1 MKKRLLAV
9 LAALSLGFF
18 AVAEEAAPVVDAAAE
33 ETAAVFTED
42 QTAAIAE
49 IATGSAES
57 EAYAIWFL
65 IGAALVFFM
74 QCGFAMVETGFTRAK
89 NAGNIIMKNLMDFC
103 IGTPMFMLLGFG
115 LMMSE
120 DYLFGLIGVPNMDLF
135 TKFADGD
142 WSSFVFN
149 LVFCATAAT
158 IVSGSM
164 AERTKFSSYCIY
176 SAVISAVVYPI
187 EAGWVWNSNGWLVNM
202 GFVDFAGSAAI
213 HSVGGTAALIGACFL
228 GARIGKYDRDANGK
242 VIKVHAIPGHS
253 LTLGALGTFI
263 LWFGWYGFNGAAC
276 TQRLGVGG
284 LAAVFTTTTIA
295 PAIACVTT
303 MIFTWIKNGKPDV
316 SMTLNASLAGLV
328 AITAPCA
335 TVDAL
340 GATVIGFV
348 AGILV
353 VVVIEGLDTKLHIDD
368 PVGAVGVHLA
378 NGIWGTIADGLF
390 NVESGVFYGGGFE
403 HLGIQ
408 CLGEVSIV
416 AWTAVCMVI
425 VFAAIKK
432 FHGLRASREEEL
444 IGLDKLE
451 HGIDSSYAGFIMTPQ
466 VMTGSSSM
474 EGEPVSPELSV
485 PVTQASSKPDAKF
498 NKVVIIARQS
508 KFDELK
514 AAMNEIGVT
523 GMTVTNV
530 MGCGAQH
537 GKTEKYRGVPLDMTL
552 LPKIKVETVVSEVPV
567 EKVIEA
573 AKKSLYTGHIGDGKI
588 FVYPVE
594 NVVKVRTGEQGYEAL
609 QD

>member
-1 MKKRLLAV
+1 M
-9 LAALSLGFF
+9 
-18 AVAEEAAPVVDAAAE
+18 
-33 ETAAVFTED
+33 
-42 QTAAIAE
+42 
-49 IATGSAES
+49 S
-57 EAYAIWFL
+57 EVWSVWFL

-120 DYLFGLIGVPNMDLF
+120 NYFFGFIGKPNLQLF
-135 TKFADGD
+135 TNFAELD

-164 AERTKFSSYCIY
+164 AERTKFSAYCIY

-187 EAGWVWNSNGWLVNM
+187 EAGWVWNSQGWLAQL
-202 GFVDFAGSAAI
+202 GFVDFAGGAAI
-213 HSVGGTAALIGACFL
+213 HSVGGTAALIGAIFL
-228 GARIGKYDRDANGK
+228 GPRIGKYDRDANGK
-242 VIKVHAIPGHS
+242 VTKVHAIPGHS

-276 TQRLGVGG
+276 TQLLGIGG

-295 PAIACVTT
+295 PAVACVTT

-328 AITAPCA
+328 AITPTCA

-340 GATVIGFV
+340 GATIIGIV
-348 AGILV
+348 AGII
-353 VVVIEGLDTKLHIDD
+353 VVIVVEFLDLKLHIDD
-368 PVGAVGVHLA
+368 PVGAVAVHLA
-378 NGIWGTIADGLF
+378 NGIWGTLSDGLF
-390 NVESGVFYGGGFE
+390 NVNEGLFYGAGAH
-403 HLGIQ
+403 HLGVQ
-408 CLGEVSIV
+408 FVGEAAILV
-416 AWTAVCMVI
+416 WTTICMVI
-425 VFAAIKK
+425 TFTLIKK
-432 FHGLRASREEEL
+432 LHGLRASREEEI

-451 HGIDSSYAGFIMTPQ
+451 HGIDSSYAGFIMAPQ
-466 VMTGSSSM
+466 VLGGDSASDAAGTV
-474 EGEPVSPELSV
+474 PVEKAV
-485 PVTQASSKPDAKF
+485 PVTKATARPDAKF
-498 NKVVIIARQS
+498 HMISIITRQS

-514 AAMNEIGVT
+514 SAMNDINVT

-530 MGCGAQH
+530 LGCGVQH
-537 GKTEKYRGVPLDMTL
+537 GNTQKYRGVEMDMTL
-552 LPKIKVETVVSEVPV
+552 LPKIKVDIVVSEVPV
-567 EKVIEA
+567 DLVVTA
-573 AKKSLYTGHIGDGKI
+573 AKEVLYTGHIGDGKI
-588 FVYPVE
+588 FVYDVQ
-594 NVVKVRTGEQGYEAL
+594 NVVKVRTGEEGYEAL

>member
-1 MKKRLLAV
+1 MNEV
-9 LAALSLGFF
+9 WG
-18 AVAEEAAPVVDAAAE
+18 V
-33 ETAAVFTED
+33 
-42 QTAAIAE
+42 
-49 IATGSAES
+49 
-57 EAYAIWFL
+57 WFL

-120 DYLFGLIGVPNMDLF
+120 NYLFGVIGKPHLQLF
-135 TKFADGD
+135 TIFAELD
-142 WSSFVFN
+142 WSAFVFN

-158 IVSGSM
+158 IVSGAM

-187 EAGWVWNSNGWLVNM
+187 EAGWVWNANGWLVQL

-213 HSVGGTAALIGACFL
+213 HSVGGTAALIGAMFL
-228 GARIGKYDRDANGK
+228 GPRIGKYDYDKNGK
-242 VIKVHAIPGHS
+242 VTKVHAIPGHS

-276 TQRLGVGG
+276 TKLLGVGG

-295 PAIACVTT
+295 PALACVTT
-303 MIFTWIKNGKPDV
+303 MLFTWFKNGKPDV

-340 GATVIGFV
+340 GASIIGIV
-348 AGILV
+348 AGFLV
-353 VVVIEGLDTKLHIDD
+353 VIVVEGLDLKCHIDD

-378 NGIWGTIADGLF
+378 NGIWGTLADGLF
-390 NVESGVFYGGGFE
+390 NVESGVFYGGGFK
-403 HLGIQ
+403 HLGVQ
-408 CLGEVSIV
+408 TLGECTIV
-416 AWTAVCMVI
+416 LWTTVCMVI

-432 FHGLRASREEEL
+432 FHGLRASREEEV

-451 HGIDSSYAGFIMTPQ
+451 HGIDSAYGGFIMAPQ
-466 VMTGSSSM
+466 VMNAGLPGDADSALAPTVKG
-474 EGEPVSPELSV
+474 SV
-485 PVTQASSKPDAKF
+485 PVEKAIPVTKATERPDAKF
-498 NKVVIIARQS
+498 HKVTIITRPS

-514 AAMNEIGVT
+514 SAMNDINVT
-523 GMTVTNV
+523 GMTVANV
-530 MGCGAQH
+530 LGCGVQH
-537 GKTEKYRGVPLDMTL
+537 GNVQKYRGVAMDMTL
-552 LPKIKVETVVSEVPV
+552 LPKIKVDIVVSEVPV
-567 EKVIEA
+567 DLVVTA
-573 AKKSLYTGHIGDGKI
+573 AKEVLYTGNIGDGKI
-588 FVYPVE
+588 FVYDVE
-594 NVVKVRTGEQGYEAL
+594 NVIKVRTGEEGYEAL